1 MKQFLLF
8 LMMLPLVVA
17 GQESNDSLVSDYDVM
32 PLPIDSDSAD
42 VTPVSYR
49 ECVTLRLD
57 SLMADSLLE
66 TTQMGLMVWD
76 LTADSLLYQHHARHL
91 LRPASVM
98 KVLTAVT
105 ALDRLGPDYRFATS
119 IYYKGSIV
127 QGQLRGDLVCVGG
140 MDPLCAVA
148 DVRALAKAVRSL
160 GISSIR
166 GRIVLDTSMKDQEKW
181 GEGWCWDDE
190 NPTLSPLLVDGK
202 AQFSTLL
209 PRELRSAGVATGAAS
224 VVSGRLPSGATLVG
238 QRWHTLDEVLQ
249 QMMKESDN
257 LFAESVYYG
266 VAASGGRRPSTAADA
281 QRVERDLI
289 ERCGLHGDDY
299 RLADGSGLSLYNY
312 LSAELLVQ
320 VLRYVWQRPAV
331 YDHLLPTL
339 PVAGVDG
346 TLKKRMVD
354 DPWACG
360 NVQAKTGTVTG
371 VSSLAGYVTAPD
383 GHRLAFAVIN
393 QGVRRSSDG
402 RRFQDRLCHIL
413 CSPR

>member
-1 MKQFLLF
+1 
-8 LMMLPLVVA
+8 
-17 GQESNDSLVSDYDVM
+17 
-32 PLPIDSDSAD
+32 
-42 VTPVSYR
+42 
-49 ECVTLRLD
+49 
-57 SLMADSLLE
+57 
-66 TTQMGLMVWD
+66 
-76 LTADSLLYQHHARHL
+76 
-91 LRPASVM
+91 M

-320 VLRYVWQRPAV
+320 VLRYAWQQPAV
-331 YDHLLPTL
+331 YDHLLPAL

-371 VSSLAGYVTAPD
+371 VSSLAGYVTAHD